1 MLEKEGDTDNDFLY
15 TGEQYNANTGLYYLR
30 ARYMNPSTGIFISMD
45 SYQGS
50 IYDPVTLHKYLYANA
65 NPVMYTDPSGYMSL
79 PECTIVTCIQNTINY
94 VHQIRSLTKIIKWA
108 NAMCTVYDT
117 AMEIRN
123 VILGGGSI
131 VDVIG
136 ALLKG
141 VIVGFMV
148 EKMCK
153 TPLGIILKPM
163 MAIFGLGNQVDQI
176 QEAIKSGDPVEIT
189 VRFVQL

>member
-1 MLEKEGDTDNDFLY
+1 
-15 TGEQYNANTGLYYLR
+15 
-30 ARYMNPSTGIFISMD
+30 MD

-79 PECTIVTCIQNTINY
+79 PECSIVTCIQNTINY

-108 NAMCTVYDT
+108 DAMCTVYDT

-141 VIVGFMV
+141 DIHLQT
-148 EKMCK
+148 KMK
-153 TPLGIILKPM
+153 NYIRKSFLGC
-163 MAIFGLGNQVDQI
+163 
-176 QEAIKSGDPVEIT
+176 
-189 VRFVQL
+189 FVVKISLCFDIATCV